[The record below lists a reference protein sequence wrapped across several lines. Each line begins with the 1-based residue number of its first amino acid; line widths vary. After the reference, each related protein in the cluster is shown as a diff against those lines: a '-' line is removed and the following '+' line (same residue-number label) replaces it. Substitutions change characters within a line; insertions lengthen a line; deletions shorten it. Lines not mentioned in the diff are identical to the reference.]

1 MYVRRSRSRP
11 FGRQLYDGL
20 RHAIL
25 NEAAQHASFRQ
36 GRYSKSEV
44 RFVTPLDVAQLH
56 RAADDL
62 ARERRE
68 LDAKIQA
75 KNWEADLVE

>member
-1 MYVRRSRSRP
+1 V
-11 FGRQLYDGL
+11 LGL

-25 NEAAQHASFRQ
+25 SEAAQHASFRQ
-36 GRYSKSEV
+36 DRYSKSEV

-68 LDAKIQA
+68 VDAKIQG
-75 KNWEADLVE
+75 KNWEADMTE